1 MLHNSEYTFAAHLD
15 KVKDAL
21 VAVHEYQCLN
31 VNIADL
37 KAQQL
42 IADKHITIC
51 NEFFLQESNRCLIRN
66 TSLNHKQADMHGT
79 DGIVRPLCPMKY
91 GR

>member
-1 MLHNSEYTFAAHLD
+1 MLHNNEYKLAAHLD

-42 IADKHITIC
+42 TAYKHIMIY
-51 NEFFLQESNRCLIRN
+51 NEFFFYKR
-66 TSLNHKQADMHGT
+66 AT
-79 DGIVRPLCPMKY
+79 DV
-91 GR
+91 